1 MMRSTPE
8 LWARTAETS
17 SRLKT
22 TGSRSGVR
30 ARAIDGSV
38 PRSRPRTSRYRN
50 RTALNAWFWVDA
62 LTCRSRAS
70 HDRNV
75 DTSTDPMSSGW
86 RFRWKRMNLRI
97 QPAYASSVLRLKCRT
112 RHACRTRSVAV
123 QILRSVRRL
132 AAQELQLGPDRVI
145 TVG

>member
-1 MMRSTPE
+1 M
-8 LWARTAETS
+8 ARQHQT
-17 SRLKT
+17 
-22 TGSRSGVR
+22 
-30 ARAIDGSV
+30 
-38 PRSRPRTSRYRN
+38 RSRRQHRHAVLLPLAPPN
-50 RTALNAWFWVDA
+50 HDLPPVEVNVLDAKLQALQQPET
-62 LTCRSRAS
+62 LTCRSTAS

-86 RFRWKRMNLRI
+86 RFRWKRMNLRV

-123 QILRSVRRL
+123 QILRSVWRL